1 MRTTAELSRAS
12 LPELARFVEG
22 MAAREDVRI
31 SELCDVLLRKA
42 VLARVSDVHVEPT
55 RRGTRVRYRIDGVF
69 QDAGVLPPAIHDQ
82 LVARIKVL
90 ADLLTHRRDIVQE
103 GRISLPVDGRTTD
116 LRVSVVP
123 TVGGEKV
130 VIRIFSTGESNFDL
144 AEIGYDGPM
153 LRRLRSMI
161 FDLEGLILLTGPSGS
176 GKTTT
181 LYAMLSAIASEMDAY
196 ASIITI
202 EDPVEYEFG
211 LFSQMQVNRQVGFD
225 FAAGLKAALRQDPE
239 VIMVGEIRD
248 VETAEVALR
257 AGLTGHMVLST
268 LHSGSAPETVTRL
281 VNMGLEPFVV
291 ASALTGVIAQRL
303 VRRVCSGCRAEVALE
318 PAKQELVT
326 RLAKRES
333 SEPLVFF
340 QGKGCEACQFTGY
353 AGRVPIAELLV
364 VDEELR
370 SMILEKARTTT
381 IRNHLLTRGWPT
393 IFDDGLSK
401 ALQGLTSFEEIIRTI
416 SLREAV

>member
-1 MRTTAELSRAS
+1 MRNTAELSRAS
-12 LPELARFVEG
+12 LPEVSRYVGDL
-22 MAAREDVRI
+22 AAREDVRI
-31 SELCDVLLRKA
+31 SELTDLLLRKA
-42 VLARVSDVHVEPT
+42 VLARVSDVHMEPT
-55 RRGTRVRYRIDGVF
+55 RKGMRVRFRIDGVF
-69 QDAGVLPPAIHDQ
+69 QDAAVLPAGLHDQ
-82 LVARIKVL
+82 VVARVKVM

-130 VIRIFSTGESNFDL
+130 VIRIFSTGDSVFDL
-144 AEIGYDGPM
+144 AQIGYQGEM
-153 LRRLRSMI
+153 LRRIRTMI

-181 LYAMLSAIASEMDAY
+181 LYAMLNAISSEMDEY
-196 ASIITI
+196 ASVITI

-268 LHSGSAPETVTRL
+268 LHSGSGPETVTRL

-303 VRRVCSGCRAEVALE
+303 VRRVCDKCRTELQLE
-318 PAKQELVT
+318 PAKQELVA
-326 RLAKRES
+326 RLAKRDPA
-333 SEPLVFF
+333 EPLTFF

-353 AGRVPIAELLV
+353 SGRLPIAELLV
-364 VDEELR
+364 IDEELR
-370 SMILEKARTTT
+370 GLILEKARTST
-381 IRNHLLTRGWPT
+381 IRHQLLDHGWQT
-393 IFDDGLSK
+393 ILDDGLGK
-401 ALQGLTSFEEIIRTI
+401 ALQGLTSFEEIMRTI
-416 SLREAV
+416 SLREGL